1 MAVCTPPLSPSVF
14 TCKLPFAIR
23 AAVHSTLQGRFN
35 ESRNWLMAI
44 DPMRRDRTDPT
55 YKALRFQLAWARART
70 SLNTDLSRNR
80 SDLVR
85 QAEDRMVT
93 QEDQLL
99 VAVLKSDVGMR
110 EGRVQHEIDALL
122 QQGHSVVVI
131 EHHLDVLKCADH
143 ILDLGPGGGK
153 HGGTLVHEGTPES
166 LVQNVQSLTGRHL
179 APKLQQP

>member
-1 MAVCTPPLSPSVF
+1 MPVTPDDLAQLEERLLA
-14 TCKLPFAIR
+14 KLQ
-23 AAVHSTLQGRFN
+23 TLQ
-35 ESRNWLMAI
+35 
-44 DPMRRDRTDPT
+44 
-55 YKALRFQLAWARART
+55 
-70 SLNTDLSRNR
+70 
-80 SDLVR
+80 
-85 QAEDRMVT
+85 
-93 QEDQLL
+93 
-99 VAVLKSDVGMR
+99 DVGLGYVALGQSSNTLSGGEAQR
-110 EGRVQHEIDALL
+110 IKLAAFPARGDRQGHTLFVFDEPTTGLHVHDVAKLLGSFDALL

>member
-1 MAVCTPPLSPSVF
+1 LEVTYQGKNVHEILTMTVDDALLFFAPEPGRKPPATIRRLLA
-14 TCKLPFAIR
+14 KLQP
-23 AAVHSTLQGRFN
+23 LQ
-35 ESRNWLMAI
+35 
-44 DPMRRDRTDPT
+44 
-55 YKALRFQLAWARART
+55 
-70 SLNTDLSRNR
+70 
-80 SDLVR
+80 
-85 QAEDRMVT
+85 
-93 QEDQLL
+93 
-99 VAVLKSDVGMR
+99 DVGLGYVALGQSSNTLSGGEAQR
-110 EGRVQHEIDALL
+110 IKLAAFLARGDRQGHTLFVFDEPTTGLHVHDVAKLLGSFDALL